1 MKKKRMD
8 QRGPTDISL
17 MASVIAMNARPGP
30 DFNSSNATPG
40 IVQQLVIRFSYENY
54 WSFSKKVIM
63 DSSCSA
69 SWVWTGYARLK
80 YFHYVTLHN
89 SP

>member
-40 IVQQLVIRFSYENY
+40 IVQQLVIRIRFSYENY
-54 WSFSKKVIM
+54 
-63 DSSCSA
+63 
-69 SWVWTGYARLK
+69 
-80 YFHYVTLHN
+80 
-89 SP
+89 